1 MISLVV
7 IFLLSP
13 LAVSGMYQ
21 PPRVN
26 MIQRQACYFVPFEK
40 ELTCQC
46 TGQDT
51 NTFLSLKLM
60 FFIKEK
66 GQEVRSVVIESCLNL
81 ILQLDLTGVN
91 PTHIPFKFK
100 NIGRIALDSVKFD
113 PRFTGSQL
121 ISLEF
126 ETVNSVVLEGVDIQE
141 AVQISTSRVKELFI
155 HKSNFTHV
163 PLPGLSI
170 SQTDKLSISESIFTR
185 ISPGSINVQQAKEV
199 EVVNNQFNIN
209 AIKVVNSTEGSSLY
223 ISCNRLLGV
232 PGSPEC
238 VLTSTSTPPTVVTVM
253 QPSTTTTATTT
264 TAITTNIVLSDAHSS
279 VLSLELLIG
288 LVVGIGVLLIL
299 LFLVVIYL
307 CCKRKKKE
315 KEKCKDAEVVPD
327 NVEIVTEQ
335 DCDKDL
341 GEYDPQD
348 KEEKDSLLMPETPEE
363 EEEHLVEASKP
374 RFSSPIWLDE
384 IHNNKIFNKQRSII
398 NTENLLNTPH
408 RPDRPFPVRS
418 ISEIIEPES
427 DTEDEKSAMI
437 TEEQR
442 GKEDKESEGD
452 MEKLEKVIND
462 NGNMENSNVN
472 ASLVPETDL

>member
-1 MISLVV
+1 M
-7 IFLLSP
+7 
-13 LAVSGMYQ
+13 
-21 PPRVN
+21 
-26 MIQRQACYFVPFEK
+26 
-40 ELTCQC
+40 
-46 TGQDT
+46 
-51 NTFLSLKLM
+51 
-60 FFIKEK
+60 
-66 GQEVRSVVIESCLNL
+66 IESCLNL
-81 ILQLDLTGVN
+81 ILELDLTGVN

-100 NIGRIALDSVKFD
+100 NIGRIGFDSVKFD

-121 ISLEF
+121 VSLEF

-141 AVQISTSRVKELFI
+141 AVQISTSRVKELVI

-170 SQTDKLSISESIFTR
+170 SQTDKLSISESIFNR
-185 ISPGSINVQQAKEV
+185 ISPGSINVQYAKEV

-223 ISCNRLLGV
+223 ISCNRLVGV

-238 VLTSTSTPPTVVTVM
+238 VLTSTSTPATLVTEM
-253 QPSTTTTATTT
+253 QPSTTTAAATT
-264 TAITTNIVLSDAHSS
+264 TAITTNAVVSDAHSS

-315 KEKCKDAEVVPD
+315 KEKCKDVEVVPD
-327 NVEIVTEQ
+327 DVEIVTE
-335 DCDKDL
+335 KDSEKEL
-341 GEYDPQD
+341 GDIDLQD

-427 DTEDEKSAMI
+427 DADDENSAMI
-437 TEEQR
+437 MDEQKIED
-442 GKEDKESEGD
+442 GKENEGV
-452 MEKLEKVIND
+452 ETLQKVGID
-462 NGNMENSNVN
+462 NGNIENSSENK
-472 ASLVPETDL
+472 SLVPETDL